1 MRRLIT
7 IPISHY
13 CEKARWAL
21 DRAGLHYREERH
33 LQMLHWPHAWAA
45 GGGRTVPVLVADGQS
60 YPESADILR
69 YADAQLDEA
78 SRLYPAGIAS
88 AVAELEHEFDA
99 DFGVESRRIFYA
111 SLSLPGGRA
120 LLAINAHGAPRW
132 EAALL
137 WLSFPVARGMLSR
150 YLGVSPA
157 TVQRAKDRVSRTL
170 DDVAER
176 LRDGR
181 PYLFG
186 ERFTAADLA
195 FAALSA
201 PLSLPSNYGIPLPTR
216 AVAKA
221 HDPNAGQFWEHP
233 AVAFALRMYATQREA
248 TTMGQQDPAGSEPPG
263 TQ

>member
-45 GGGRTVPVLVADGQS
+45 GGGRTVPVLVADGHS
-60 YPESADILR
+60 YPESSDILR
-69 YADAQLDEA
+69 YADSQLDEPR
-78 SRLYPAGIAS
+78 RLYPADIAA
-88 AVAELEHEFDA
+88 AVADLEHEFDA
-99 DFGVESRRIFYA
+99 DFGVESRRLFYA

-137 WLSFPVARGMLSR
+137 RLSFPVASGMLSR
-150 YLGVSPA
+150 YLGVSPS
-157 TVQRAKDRVSRTL
+157 TVLRAKDRVTRTL

-176 LRDGR
+176 LSDGR

-216 AVAKA
+216 AVAQS
-221 HDPNAGQFWEHP
+221 HDPDAGQFWEHP
-233 AVAFALRMYATQREA
+233 AIAFALRVFATHREA
-248 TTMGQQDPAGSEPPG
+248 TVGAQDPVGAEPPR
-263 TQ
+263 TP